1 MVVFDATT
9 LLYLLDPEAKAP
21 TDPKTG
27 EPVSRVKD
35 RITFLVSDL
44 EKRKEKIVVP
54 TPALSELL
62 VRAGEAGP
70 GYLDILSR
78 QAAFKIVDFDQR
90 AAVEVAAATR
100 EALAAGDKRAGS
112 ESAWAKVKFDRQII
126 AIARVEGASAIFRFR
141 RKTLSNPFR
150 SIRLRTSPDRKS
162 SGSRLNAVLRSLR
175 RDTREPASRAGR
187 TFGPCQGRK
196 ANTGVIAFLC

>member
-21 TDPKTG
+21 TDPETG
-27 EPVSRVKD
+27 APVSRVQD
-35 RITFLVSDL
+35 RITYLVSEL
-44 EKRKEKIVVP
+44 EKRKEKIIVP

-70 GYLDILSR
+70 DYLDILNR
-78 QAAFKIVDFDQR
+78 HAAFKIVDFDQR

-100 EALAAGDKRAGS
+100 EALAAGDKRGGA

-126 AIARVEGASAIFRFR
+126 AIARVEGASTIYSDDGDIVRFAKSFGIPVVR
-141 RKTLSNPFR
+141 VCDLPLPPEDAQQTL
-150 SIRLRTSPDRKS
+150 
-162 SGSRLNAVLRSLR
+162 VL
-175 RDTREPASRAGR
+175 
-187 TFGPCQGRK
+187 
-196 ANTGVIAFLC
+196 